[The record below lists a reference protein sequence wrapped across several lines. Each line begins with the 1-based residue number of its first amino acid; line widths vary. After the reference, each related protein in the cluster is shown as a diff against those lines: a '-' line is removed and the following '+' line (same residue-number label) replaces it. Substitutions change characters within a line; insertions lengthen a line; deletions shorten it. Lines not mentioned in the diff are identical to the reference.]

1 MLIRGETSYY
11 LPLGYLVEQHRGLLV
26 LRRPNGSVA
35 DTFDERQA
43 IGEIVE
49 RRAWEDSI
57 DRDGGRL
64 ERALERFLELPGPIV
79 LGILWLLGIAPIGLC
94 AVVLLHLRTL
104 LLTVAGG

>member
-64 ERALERFLELPGPIV
+64 ERFLELPGPIV
-79 LGILWLLGIAPIGLC
+79 LGILWLLGIVPIGLC